1 MKIKHLAMLLPTAL
15 MAFTQHGEEIAA
27 VKEVKKETKPVE
39 VKPPFIEYNNRMVV
53 FSLGYQSY
61 ERTQPDA
68 LYWGLLGYL
77 TNTINQDGDTHP
89 FLQAEFRLGY
99 NYFYSGKHH
108 LTPYAGIG
116 YINDFRKWHRHHSLS
131 TEGEVVF
138 GEVGFLYDHE
148 FNRLINFG
156 INLKGLV
163 GGVINEERHNK
174 DFGDGAVY
182 GFDVGV
188 PLTFRFGRNRHWDFR
203 FEPFNVYLRSGS
215 HNHNYFGFRNAFAY
229 RF

>member
-1 MKIKHLAMLLPTAL
+1 MKFKHLAMFLPTAL

-27 VKEVKKETKPVE
+27 VKEVKKETKTTQAQT
-39 VKPPFIEYNNRMVV
+39 PFIEYNNRMVV
-53 FSLGYQSY
+53 FAPNYQSY

-68 LYWGLLGYL
+68 FYWGLLGYL

-89 FLQAEFRLGY
+89 FLQSEFRLGY
-99 NYFYSGKHH
+99 NYFYNGRDHF
-108 LTPYAGIG
+108 TPYAGIG
-116 YINDFRKWHRHHSLS
+116 YINDFRKTHHHYRLS
-131 TEGEVVF
+131 TEGETLF

-148 FNRLINFG
+148 FNTVVNLG

-163 GGVINEERHNK
+163 GGVVGHQRHHNW
-174 DFGDGAVY
+174 GDGAVY

-188 PLTFRFGRNRHWDFR
+188 PLTFRFGRKRHWDFR
-203 FEPFNVYLRSGS
+203 FEPFNVYLRASS
-215 HNHNYFGFRNAFAY
+215 ENHNYFGFRNAFAY